1 MNEKR
6 PHRARSGRALLTLG
20 TVAAYAAVSITKSLP
35 GWAQDAAAAHGK
47 PREQQNL
54 TVRRLDI
61 PAGPLDE
68 TIRAY
73 ERVSGVDV
81 VRRRAVASGRA

>member
-1 MNEKR
+1 MNEKQPR
-6 PHRARSGRALLTLG
+6 RTRSGRTWLTLG

-35 GWAQDAAAAHGK
+35 ARAQDATTAKGK

-61 PAGPLDE
+61 AAGPLDE
-68 TIRAY
+68 TIRGLRTG
-73 ERVSGVDV
+73 ERS
-81 VRRRAVASGRA
+81 